1 MSFGERLKQIR
12 EEKGLQQDEVAKHI
26 GLKAGNAI
34 SNYEKNTSKPHL
46 YNFIKL
52 CKLFN
57 KDANYFLEEE
67 LSGIV
72 FEKLPHDIQLLKNK
86 YDNLS
91 SMEREIVDYILN
103 IKDNQ
108 TKQVEEIEPIK
119 IYRFPVYEQ
128 KAAAGVG
135 QLGRDSNYYMDEFT
149 IDNIPNN
156 AVFAM
161 KISGESMNNEK
172 TNNLIHTDSVVLIN
186 PRYIESELD
195 DKIVIANFKGK
206 IICKRYIN
214 EGNYAL
220 FQSDNPNFEEEN
232 RKSSDDPN
240 CKVIGIVL
248 GVIKDNRFIEV
259 NWYRKYSY
267 TYRGLLPYLYEYPL
281 SSPQ

>member
-1 MSFGERLKQIR
+1 MSFGEKLKQIR
-12 EEKGLQQDEVAKHI
+12 EKNRLQQNDVAKQL

-34 SNYEKNTSKPHL
+34 SNYEKNTSKPCL
-46 YNFIKL
+46 DNFIKL

-67 LSGIV
+67 LSEIV
-72 FEKLPHDIQLLKNK
+72 FEELPHDIQLLKDK

-91 SMEREIVDYILN
+91 PREREIVDYILN

-108 TKQVEEIEPIK
+108 HQQVEEIEPTK

-161 KISGESMNNEK
+161 KIFGESMNNEK

-195 DKIVIANFKGK
+195 DKIVIANFQGE
-206 IICKRYIN
+206 IICKRYVN
-214 EGNYAL
+214 EGNYIL
-220 FQSDNPNFEEEN
+220 FQSDNPNFEKEN

-248 GVIKDNRFIEV
+248 GVVEDNKFIDV
-259 NWYRKYSY
+259 N
-267 TYRGLLPYLYEYPL
+267 
-281 SSPQ
+281 